1 MMIIIL
7 EQNGISSRMLYE
19 EIGHV
24 VDLILDLD
32 PAVVVVDVLSEL
44 LPAYNPLGHINSL
57 N

>member
-1 MMIIIL
+1 MVVIIL

-44 LPAYNPLGHINSL
+44 LPAYNRLGHINSL

>member
-1 MMIIIL
+1 
-7 EQNGISSRMLYE
+7 MLYE

-44 LPAYNPLGHINSL
+44 LPAYNRLGHINSL